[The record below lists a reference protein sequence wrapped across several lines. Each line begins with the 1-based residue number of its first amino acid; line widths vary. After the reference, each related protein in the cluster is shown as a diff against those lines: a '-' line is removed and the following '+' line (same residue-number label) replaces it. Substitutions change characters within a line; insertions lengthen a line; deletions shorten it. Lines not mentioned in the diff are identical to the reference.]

1 MIQKLLTAKM
11 ASHSKKVKAKGVKSS
26 HKSHKVSNLAKSS
39 ANSSQQYLQPPDG
52 RGAATA
58 KTSRVPSMADSSRIS
73 LDAAAT
79 PPSLQEHGG
88 GGAMRHS
95 AVPNNPTSARTEQ
108 LTMMN

>member
-1 MIQKLLTAKM
+1 MIQMLLTAKM
-11 ASHSKKVKAKGVKSS
+11 ASHGKKVKAKGVKSF
-26 HKSHKVSNLAKSS
+26 HKSHKVSHLAKSS
-39 ANSSQQYLQPPDG
+39 ANSSQQYLQPLDG

-79 PPSLQEHGG
+79 PPGLQQHG